1 MREELVRARW
11 YELEDAEHATIVIIC
26 RCGCVHTGRRTTC
39 TAAAPDRRNAR
50 AQPCVE
56 ANATKWPTSTTA
68 LTILLCRP
76 APAHL
81 HEQGYYRHVF
91 QHAHCQG
98 QQAVLVPK
106 RVAWEARVQVRA

>member
-1 MREELVRARW
+1 VKWALGTDSMHGLLW
-11 YELEDAEHATIVIIC
+11 YEAMKAVEFGATPEQAL
-26 RCGCVHTGRRTTC
+26 
-39 TAAAPDRRNAR
+39 AAVGLADRRNAR

-56 ANATKWPTSTTA
+56 ANATKCLTSTIPLA
-68 LTILLCRP
+68 ILLDRWP

-81 HEQGYYRHVF
+81 HEQGYYRHLF

-106 RVAWEARVQVRA
+106 RVAWEARV

>member
-1 MREELVRARW
+1 VREELVRACR
-11 YELEDAEHATIVIIC
+11 YEREDAEHATLVIIC
-26 RCGCVHTGRRTTC
+26 RWRCVRTGRRTTC
-39 TAAAPDRRNAR
+39 TAATPDRRNAR

-56 ANATKWPTSTTA
+56 ANATKCLTSTIPLA
-68 LTILLCRP
+68 ILLDRWP

-81 HEQGYYRHVF
+81 HEQGYYRHLF

-106 RVAWEARVQVRA
+106 RVAWEARV